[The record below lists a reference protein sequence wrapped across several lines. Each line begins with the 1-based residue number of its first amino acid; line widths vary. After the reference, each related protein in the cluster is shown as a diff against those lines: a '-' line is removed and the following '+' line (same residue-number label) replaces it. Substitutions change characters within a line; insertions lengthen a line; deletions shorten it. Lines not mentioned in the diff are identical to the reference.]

1 MLLILIAMQVIGVYF
16 VRQLETTLKD
26 NFKTSIQDK
35 VNILAFYL
43 EEQLTMD
50 RLPQEDESTLKLDIQ
65 KLLDD
70 YSSEDIL
77 EVRVID
83 GETKKILGTSDPDNQ
98 GIVGQKS
105 TDTRILR
112 IFATGQSD
120 NEEMIDR
127 ETGKRIWVLASPV
140 KKKDGEVIRNFPASL
155 KELAKCEP
163 IYEEFD
169 SWKEDISSLRKFE
182 DLPDNAKKYLKR
194 IEELVGVKIGLI
206 GVGKDREQT
215 IRV

>member
-1 MLLILIAMQVIGVYF
+1 MRKVGFFQSIHHKTVLIYMLLILIAMQVIGVYF

-35 VNILAFYL
+35 VNILAYYL
-43 EEQLTMD
+43 KEQLRWKDCPKM
-50 RLPQEDESTLKLDIQ
+50 DESTLEDDIQ
-65 KLLDD
+65 KLLHD
-70 YSSEDIL
+70 YRSADIL

-83 GETKKILGTSDPDNQ
+83 GETLKILGTSDPDNQ

-112 IFATGQSD
+112 IIATGQSD

-140 KKKDGEVIRNFPASL
+140 KSRWRGNWCHLLCIKNG
-155 KELAKCEP
+155 KCIWPNET
-163 IYEEFD
+163 
-169 SWKEDISSLRKFE
+169 
-182 DLPDNAKKYLKR
+182 N
-194 IEELVGVKIGLI
+194 
-206 GVGKDREQT
+206 
-215 IRV
+215 